1 MSNPEQTALATRQPT
16 ELTVDQLVAQASLV
30 HDAMGRAMRKD
41 EHYGVI
47 PGTGKPSLLKPGAE
61 KLGFLF
67 RLAPRYEISMS
78 NMERGHREYRV
89 ICSLHHMPTEN
100 YSGAGVGSCSTMET
114 KYRYRTSHESTGR
127 PVPPAYWNERDASL
141 LGGSQFSAK
150 KIDKSWMICRKGQR
164 VEYDNPADYYNTALK
179 MAKKR
184 AHVDAILTATAA
196 SDCFTQDVEE
206 KQRPAAGRPAPQR
219 REEPA
224 QPASDPVQPG
234 NGDGD
239 RLTGWYPKSLTDG
252 NWGAAHDDPSS
263 LPSKLVGQEIM
274 VTAKSGKSWP
284 CIIKEV
290 VDWGDTLI
298 TVTTEKRQGR

>member
-16 ELTVDQLVAQASLV
+16 ELTVDQLVAQADLV
-30 HDAMGRAMRKD
+30 HSAMDRAMKPNQ
-41 EHYGVI
+41 HYGVI

-114 KYRYRTSHESTGR
+114 KFRYRWQG
-127 PVPPAYWNERDASL
+127 
-141 LGGSQFSAK
+141 
-150 KIDKSWMICRKGQR
+150 GQR
-164 VEYDNPADYYNTALK
+164 VEYDNPADYYNTVLK

-196 SDCFTQDVEE
+196 SDCFTQDVEDTQRE
-206 KQRPAAGRPAPQR
+206 KQRPAPQR
-219 REEPA
+219 REEDTPPTA
-224 QPASDPVQPG
+224 EPLQAG

-239 RLTGWYPKSLTDG
+239 RLAGWYPKSLTDG
-252 NWGAAHDDPSS
+252 SWGAAHDDPSS

-298 TVTTEKRQGR
+298 TVTTEKRQSR